1 MSFQDVIR
9 WFLPREDHFF
19 DFLERQVGV
28 AREGAEA
35 LSRFREDAIS
45 CAEVTKTMHELEH
58 RGDEVVHELEDAL
71 ARTFV
76 TPIDREDLHK
86 LSNEL
91 DNIIDLM
98 NLAARSASLF
108 GVERPTAPMVALM
121 DTLVKCTRI
130 LEQAMPMLRN
140 KAYGHLVA
148 EARKIRQLEKEG
160 DQVFRKALTTLFH
173 DDTIDAKRLMK
184 EKEILE
190 DLEAAVD
197 ECDHVAETLSNLAV
211 KHG

>member
-1 MSFQDVIR
+1 MGFQDVIR
-9 WFLPREDHFF
+9 WLLPREDHFF
-19 DFLERQVGV
+19 DFLERQANV
-28 AREGAEA
+28 AHEGAKA
-35 LSRFREDAIS
+35 LSRFREDS
-45 CAEVTKTMHELEH
+45 VSAESVSATMNELEH
-58 RGDEVVHELEDAL
+58 RGDATVHELEDAL

-86 LSNEL
+86 ISNEL

-98 NLAARSASLF
+98 NLAARSCCLF
-108 GVERPTAPMVALM
+108 GLERPTPPMVALM
-121 DTLVKCTRI
+121 DTLVEGTRI
-130 LEQAMPMLRN
+130 LATAMPMLRN
-140 KAYGHLVA
+140 RSYGHLVE
-148 EARKIRQLEKEG
+148 EARKIRKLEKEG
-160 DQVFRKALTTLFH
+160 DQVFRRELTRLFH
-173 DDTIDAKRLMK
+173 DEGIDARQLMK